1 MLKDLTDS
9 PPIKKQRPHNA
20 QSKGGPL
27 SSVEDAVPDW
37 ELGAGRSAASG
48 HEKNNVAMN
57 AVPGDPGSISFGAAD
72 QTAWLAQT
80 QSMWATR
87 SRKVRSRHN

>member
-1 MLKDLTDS
+1 MPFPTGNLEPVAPAT
-9 PPIKKQRPHNA
+9 
-20 QSKGGPL
+20 
-27 SSVEDAVPDW
+27 
-37 ELGAGRSAASG
+37 G